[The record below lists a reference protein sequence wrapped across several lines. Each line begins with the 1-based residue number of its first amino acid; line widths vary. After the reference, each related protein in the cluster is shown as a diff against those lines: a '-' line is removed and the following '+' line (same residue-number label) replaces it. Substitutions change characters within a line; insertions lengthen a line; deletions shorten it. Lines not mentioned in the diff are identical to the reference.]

1 MESSE
6 ITETES
12 TAVVKKQVSP
22 YIQALAILLPSILAL
37 VASSATNVCQPNI
50 AGYFGATQYE
60 ANSVIT
66 SYIIANG
73 IMLPTTGYLAKL
85 FGKKQFFLYCII
97 VFCIGAGLCL
107 LAKDLHMLIMARIF
121 QGIGG
126 GCILPLC
133 QAMLLDIFPDKKG
146 FAMALYGVAAMFAP
160 LAGPFF
166 GGYLTDN
173 WSWQW
178 VFIVNIP
185 LCLIS
190 IALIKFLIPKDE
202 PVKEKYNKK
211 FDIIGFAGIAIAMG
225 CMQIVLDKGEQFNW
239 FDTPWICWL
248 TGISIFSFI
257 FFYVWELEY
266 KFPIIDIRVFKDKNF
281 LYGTSI
287 SSIINILLYSTLLL
301 VPLFSQSLI
310 GYSPSAS
317 GLLMLPRAMVCL
329 FGLLIMGEIAKVVE
343 NRLLTAIG
351 FVIMAVA
358 CFMLSC
364 LNTTASMHS
373 IITPNLIL
381 CFGVSVA
388 FVPISALSFLTL
400 PASKTADAAGLHAL
414 FKNIVTAISTSAAST
429 FIARGG
435 QVYQNNLVEHLAW
448 HNPMYRVHLNALQH
462 KFMMMYPS
470 VVAQKKAMGTL
481 YKQLILQSKL
491 GAFYDAFLLLALLS
505 IVAIPFLLLLKT
517 KTRHVK
523 PSV

>member
-12 TAVVKKQVSP
+12 TAMAKKQVSP
-22 YIQALAILLPSILAL
+22 YIQALVILLPSILAL

-248 TGISIFSFI
+248 TGISIFSFVFTSLSKVLLI
-257 FFYVWELEY
+257 C
-266 KFPIIDIRVFKDKNF
+266 FPV
-281 LYGTSI
+281 I
-287 SSIINILLYSTLLL
+287 SSWNRIRGCEWAASLVNIRLPLSSLVKSTFLSTRSRMILLELRIIRSTARA
-301 VPLFSQSLI
+301 LFS
-310 GYSPSAS
+310 
-317 GLLMLPRAMVCL
+317 
-329 FGLLIMGEIAKVVE
+329 
-343 NRLLTAIG
+343 
-351 FVIMAVA
+351 
-358 CFMLSC
+358 
-364 LNTTASMHS
+364 
-373 IITPNLIL
+373 
-381 CFGVSVA
+381 
-388 FVPISALSFLTL
+388 
-400 PASKTADAAGLHAL
+400 
-414 FKNIVTAISTSAAST
+414 
-429 FIARGG
+429 
-435 QVYQNNLVEHLAW
+435 
-448 HNPMYRVHLNALQH
+448 
-462 KFMMMYPS
+462 
-470 VVAQKKAMGTL
+470 
-481 YKQLILQSKL
+481 
-491 GAFYDAFLLLALLS
+491 
-505 IVAIPFLLLLKT
+505 
-517 KTRHVK
+517 
-523 PSV
+523 

>member
-1 MESSE
+1 
-6 ITETES
+6 
-12 TAVVKKQVSP
+12 
-22 YIQALAILLPSILAL
+22 
-37 VASSATNVCQPNI
+37 
-50 AGYFGATQYE
+50 
-60 ANSVIT
+60 
-66 SYIIANG
+66 
-73 IMLPTTGYLAKL
+73 
-85 FGKKQFFLYCII
+85 
-97 VFCIGAGLCL
+97 
-107 LAKDLHMLIMARIF
+107 
-121 QGIGG
+121 
-126 GCILPLC
+126 
-133 QAMLLDIFPDKKG
+133 
-146 FAMALYGVAAMFAP
+146 
-160 LAGPFF
+160 
-166 GGYLTDN
+166 
-173 WSWQW
+173 
-178 VFIVNIP
+178 
-185 LCLIS
+185 
-190 IALIKFLIPKDE
+190 
-202 PVKEKYNKK
+202 
-211 FDIIGFAGIAIAMG
+211 MG

-266 KFPIIDIRVFKDKNF
+266 KYPIIDIRVFKDKNF

-351 FVIMAVA
+351 FVIMAGA

-373 IITPNLIL
+373 IVIPNLIL

-400 PASKTADAAGLHAL
+400 PANKTADAAGLHAL
-414 FKNIVTAISTSAAST
+414 FKNIVTAISTSASST

-448 HNPMYRVHLNALQH
+448 HNPMYRMHLNALQH

-491 GAFYDAFLLLALLS
+491 GAFYDAFLWLALLA
-505 IVAIPFLLLLKT
+505 IVTIPFLLLLKT
-517 KTRHVK
+517 KTRKAKVNI
-523 PSV
+523 